1 MTWGTDRILGNKS
14 RRRDIFWWLTG
25 ILAASGIAMAFIA
38 ASGVFDSVGYSLV
51 WRVFIADL
59 YLIASLAAQHV
70 WLRRSIWVGT
80 AATLAIGLINT
91 LARYLPA
98 GEPARY
104 ESRSDRWFGL
114 EQNIEV
120 AANVIIITLIVL
132 GFISLAYRWLSDD
145 SVLRGTYIATFCLG
159 LLGMVLTVI
168 DILDSPSRWGISQHL
183 GQIQSGVFILAF
195 TGAAIVTIGG
205 FFLRKSALG
214 RMRDESVRAAAFAA
228 AQKLVP
234 VPPSQPAAAGV
245 AAGEEE
251 LRALVRKYVDE
262 YLAERENDLRDGSR

>member
-1 MTWGTDRILGNKS
+1 MMTWGTDRILGNKS

-51 WRVFIADL
+51 WRVFTADL

-91 LARYLPA
+91 FAHYIPA
-98 GEPARY
+98 GAPARF
-104 ESRSDRWFGL
+104 ETRSDRWFGV
-114 EQNIEV
+114 EQDVEV
-120 AANVIIITLIVL
+120 AANIIVITLIVL
-132 GFISLAYRWLSDD
+132 GFISLAYRWLAED
-145 SVLRGTYIATFCLG
+145 SVLRGTYVATFCLIV
-159 LLGMVLTVI
+159 LGMLLTVI
-168 DILDSPSRWGISQHL
+168 DIIDSPSRWGISQHF

-214 RMRDESVRAAAFAA
+214 RMRDESVRAAALAA
-228 AQKLVP
+228 AKKLVP
-234 VPPSQPAAAGV
+234 VPPSDPGTV
-245 AAGEEE
+245 GITAGEDE

-262 YLAERENDLRDGSR
+262 YLAEREQFRHE